1 MTEIGLKGW
10 PLNTQRGKMKL
21 ELPSYSERKRGGGT
35 LWIMILLIEKHMSQ
49 EGDTGVVQSQNAE
62 STTLAW
68 EEKGLF

>member
-1 MTEIGLKGW
+1 MTEIGLKDW

-21 ELPSYSERKRGGGT
+21 ELPSYSERKGGGT

-49 EGDTGVVQSQNAE
+49 EGDTGEVQSQNAE

-68 EEKGLF
+68 EEKWLF